1 MTADELRKDLDAASA
16 RMKEAT
22 LTSESVFKGK
32 LLDVW
37 RDTAQLPNGATA
49 TREHFHHP
57 GAAAIVPVLPDGR
70 LVLVKQYR
78 YPMHRAFV
86 EFPAGK
92 IDEGEAPLATAQ
104 RELLEETGYQGGEW
118 TELTTIHNAIAYCDE
133 RIILFMADGIQAG
146 KQNLD
151 ENEFVEVFTATLE
164 ELLSWIAA
172 GVVTD
177 VKTII
182 SAFFVEK
189 FREGRGDQ
197 VPFQGRPVSSGV

>member
-1 MTADELRKDLDAASA
+1 MTPDELRKDLEAASA
-16 RMKEAT
+16 RMQEAT

-37 RDTAQLPNGATA
+37 RDTARLPNGATA

-92 IDEGEAPLATAQ
+92 IDKGEAPLATAQ
-104 RELLEETGYQGGEW
+104 RELIEETGYRGGEW

-133 RIILFMADGIQAG
+133 RIVLFMAEGIEAG
-146 KQNLD
+146 EQKLD
-151 ENEFVEVFTATLE
+151 DNEFVEVFTATLE
-164 ELLSWIAA
+164 DLLAWIAA
-172 GVVTD
+172 GEVTD

-182 SAFFVEK
+182 AAFFVEK
-189 FREGRGDQ
+189 LRRS
-197 VPFQGRPVSSGV
+197 RAK